1 MPESWINL
9 SCPTCEK
16 QWSTNPSDLDG
27 LDADLVCPDCATTAA
42 TREFFNSSRDL
53 EIVKSLAD

>member
-16 QWSTNPSDLDG
+16 QWSTNPNDLED
-27 LDADLVCPDCATTAA
+27 LDADMVCPDCAMSAA
-42 TREFFNSSRDL
+42 IREFLKSSRDL